1 MAVLRQYLSVIAVAQ
16 LLIEAA
22 WFAAALVLAVGLQRH
37 GRGFSDLVLAP
48 ALVFAALLVA
58 ANGLA
63 GLYRGDGRT
72 PIGHFLWRTA
82 GALAMGSAFAYVAFY
97 LIPGGRNVQEVLL
110 DAAVI
115 AFVGFV
121 LLRKGVFARTDALT
135 ARVLVIGAGDE
146 AVELENAIE
155 GLRHGRP
162 EIVGFYAVPGRD
174 TFVPVGRVISNGET
188 LSAAVRRLRVS
199 EIIVAVRDQRGG
211 GVPMD
216 ELLKCRLAGVPVRA
230 LEGFYELLRGRVP
243 VESLKASWLIYGD
256 GFRQNWWRVFEKRL
270 IDIVASL
277 VLLAVFLPVMVLVAI
292 AIVLESGFPIL
303 YRQERVGRGGR
314 TLMIWK
320 FRSMRQDAEADGKA
334 CWAQADDPRCTRVGR
349 FIRKLRIDELPQ
361 LFNVLIGDLSLVG
374 PRPER
379 PEFVSRLA
387 SEIPFYDARHSVNP
401 GITGWAQVRYAY
413 GASTE
418 DAKRKLEYDL
428 YYVKNHTLFL
438 DVLILLETIRV
449 VLRGEGAR

>member
-1 MAVLRQYLSVIAVAQ
+1 MAVLRQYLSFTAVAQ

-48 ALVFAALLVA
+48 ALVFAALILA

-63 GLYRGDGRT
+63 GLYRGDRRT

-82 GALAMGSAFAYVAFY
+82 GALAMGSAVAYVAFY

-110 DAAVI
+110 DATVI

-121 LLRKGVFARTDALT
+121 LLRKAVFARTDALT
-135 ARVLVIGAGDE
+135 ARVLVIGAGEE
-146 AVELENAIE
+146 AVALERAIE
-155 GLRHGRP
+155 GVRHGRP

-174 TFVPVGRVISNGET
+174 TFVPAAWLIAGGEP
-188 LSAAVRRLRVS
+188 LSAAVRRLRVT

-216 ELLKCRLAGVPVRA
+216 ELLKCRLTGVPVRT

-243 VESLKASWLIYGD
+243 VETLKGSWLIYGD
-256 GFRQNWWRVFEKRL
+256 GFRQNWWRSSEKRL
-270 IDIVASL
+270 IDLVASL
-277 VLLAVFLPVMVLVAI
+277 ALLVVFLPVMVLAAI
-292 AIVLESGFPIL
+292 AIVYDSGFPIF

-314 TLMIWK
+314 RFVIWK
-320 FRSMRQDAEADGKA
+320 FRSMRKDAEADGKA
-334 CWAQADDPRCTRVGR
+334 CWAQAGDPRCTRVGR
-349 FIRKLRIDELPQ
+349 FMRKTRIDELPQ
-361 LFNVLIGDLSLVG
+361 LFNVLMGDLSLVG

-379 PEFVSRLA
+379 PEFVVRLEG
-387 SEIPFYDARHSVNP
+387 EIPFYSARHSINP
-401 GITGWAQVRYAY
+401 GITGWAQVRYVY
-413 GASTE
+413 GASSE

-428 YYVKNHTLFL
+428 YYVKNHSLFL
-438 DVLILLETIRV
+438 DLLILFETIRV